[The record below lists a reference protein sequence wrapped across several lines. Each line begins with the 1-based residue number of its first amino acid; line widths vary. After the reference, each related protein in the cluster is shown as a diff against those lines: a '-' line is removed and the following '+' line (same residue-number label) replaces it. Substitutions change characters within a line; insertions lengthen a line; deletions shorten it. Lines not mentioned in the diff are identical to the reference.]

1 MNIVY
6 LILARAG
13 SKRVKNKNLR
23 KIKNKSLVEY
33 SIEFA
38 KKVSKIDKI
47 ILSTDS
53 EKIRKLGIKKGLFI
67 PELRPKKLS
76 KSNTSSYQ
84 SARYEIAR
92 YEKINKKIDAIIL
105 IQPST
110 PYRSLRTFKKLK
122 NIFIKDQSK
131 PLISVKKISLRSD
144 KLLKKRKNFITS
156 YDSKKK
162 ETVYIPNGA
171 YFFISRNHLIKNKSF
186 FSKKM
191 NFYEIR
197 NLKENID
204 IDTKDDLFLARKIF

>member
-84 SARYEIAR
+84 SARYEIAM
-92 YEKINKKIDAIIL
+92 YEKYSLILHPTICSSTFDPSSNEINRFEPI
-105 IQPST
+105 PVFFS
-110 PYRSLRTFKKLK
+110 P
-122 NIFIKDQSK
+122 
-131 PLISVKKISLRSD
+131 
-144 KLLKKRKNFITS
+144 KNFV
-156 YDSKKK
+156 D
-162 ETVYIPNGA
+162 
-171 YFFISRNHLIKNKSF
+171 F
-186 FSKKM
+186 
-191 NFYEIR
+191 
-197 NLKENID
+197 
-204 IDTKDDLFLARKIF
+204 